1 MTLLPLPDPLTE
13 NALQAMMRDK
23 RYWHPRQRDP
33 AYQRIVERG
42 FELLY
47 PTTRRDASVRME
59 RTAPR
64 EGRLA
69 DLEAEH
75 ARLNGGAGGE
85 IDVRAYHQDRDGE
98 DVAVRAHTRGRPGS
112 GTSRSETGGMK
123 AEPVLY
129 RPLQRRDGSPKP
141 DLGGIGN
148 TIRAQT
154 GSDFAERL
162 FENYWQG
169 KGDWELSQAD
179 FDDIVK
185 VARDSKTKKSITTV
199 QSDDGKELERWDVD
213 FRNSQKYNYALGSG
227 AQIFFD
233 KSGSPVGFSDTYNFD
248 PKPWFQD
255 DARTPKHEIITRS
268 VDLFGRAH
276 AAKAFKITFGKKPK

>member
-47 PTTRRDASVRME
+47 PTTRRDASGRME

-112 GTSRSETGGMK
+112 GTGAGMK
-123 AEPVLY
+123 AEPAGM
-129 RPLQRRDGSPKP
+129 QRRDGSPKP
-141 DLGGIGN
+141 DPGIMGN
-148 TIRAQT
+148 FIREQT
-154 GSDFAERL
+154 GSDFAEKL
-162 FENYWQG
+162 FENYWLG
-169 KGDWELSQAD
+169 KGDIQLNQDRFAKIID
-179 FDDIVK
+179 FSKRPDVIDEKNTTIV
-185 VARDSKTKKSITTV
+185 VAP
-199 QSDDGKELERWDVD
+199 DGEKLI
-213 FRNSQKYNYALGSG
+213 RNAG
-227 AQIFFD
+227 
-233 KSGSPVGFSDTYNFD
+233 
-248 PKPWFQD
+248 
-255 DARTPKHEIITRS
+255 
-268 VDLFGRAH
+268 DLL
-276 AAKAFKITFGKKPK
+276 